1 MHART
6 SNAAMMSVRT
16 ATPAIAPIFLAMDN
30 AAAEGTLEPPR
41 SVDAPERVILGVE
54 EEELEPYTYEIIFPT
69 EVGSAHFT
77 ETDETKAW
85 NLFPAAV

>member
-1 MHART
+1 
-6 SNAAMMSVRT
+6 MMSIRT
-16 ATPAIAPIFLAMDN
+16 ATPAMTPIFLAMDN
-30 AAAEGTLEPPR
+30 AADEETLEPSR
-41 SVDAPERVILGVE
+41 SVEAPERVILGVE
-54 EEELEPYTYEIIFPT
+54 VDELEPYTYEVRFPI